1 MIYWHIQ
8 MNQPWGRGNQKID
21 SILMLKQADPIIGT
35 GEWDDFQC
43 RNFKGEGAKALK
55 EHDIILVRE
64 GANPIALCKVTGKY
78 FSDKNLENKYHH
90 NWYRSVEILSWYN
103 EGQSFP
109 QPQSTL
115 QRLQDSNTDSW
126 KFINAFYKKTI
137 QNNKMTG
144 IKNLIEYKKQIILQ
158 GPPGTGKT
166 KLAKEIA
173 KQMIENDRIFS
184 DQDIL
189 NNININESVKST
201 GGKKSYQVLEVKEI
215 ERKIK
220 IKRESET
227 EDYTTFNDIIN
238 AYNSKLWES
247 KLDQNNE
254 RRAAS
259 IAKFI
264 HDKLEYKNESEQIK
278 LIQFHPSYTYEDF
291 VRGIITKPNPEGEGL
306 VYETENKLFG
316 EFANNAYQNY
326 ILTRPG
332 FKTSKEQTKFNLN
345 RFISSVIDNIDSSSE
360 SKYHLNENV
369 YIFSV
374 DNNRFKYKGDKWHT
388 HPNGLNMN
396 FSELEKIIDSGLRD
410 RADIVKFDTLN
421 SLTRSHATYY
431 ALVIDNYYSFLEKN
445 QITIEE
451 IQEKKFVLIIDEIN
465 RANLPSVLGELIYGL
480 EYRGQKVESIYE
492 IDGKNSLIIPPNLYI
507 IATMNTSD
515 RSVGHIDYAIRRRF
529 AFVDVLP
536 KDLSEEEPN
545 FNSELFK
552 LVKGLFTTDDYHT
565 RSNHLS
571 TEFEPKDVALG
582 HSYFIDKT
590 EEGGSMAIR
599 LQYEIKPIL
608 LEYIKDG
615 ILKESA
621 RTVINDLGENVIH
634 A

>member
-8 MNQPWGRGNQKID
+8 MNQPWGRGKQKID
-21 SILMLKQADPIIGT
+21 SVLMLKQTIPVIGT

-43 RNFKGEGAKALK
+43 RNFKGEGSNGLK
-55 EHDIILVRE
+55 EHDIVLVRE
-64 GANPIALCKVTGKY
+64 GADPIALCKVTGNY

-90 NWYRSVEILSWYN
+90 NWYRTVEILSWYT

-115 QRLQDSNTDSW
+115 QRLRDYNTDSW
-126 KFINAFYKKTI
+126 KFINTFYKKII
-137 QNNKMTG
+137 QNNKMTE

-173 KQMIENDRIFS
+173 EQMIENDRVFS

-189 NNININESVKST
+189 DNININESIKST
-201 GGKKSYQVLEVKEI
+201 GGKKNYQVLEVKEI
-215 ERKIK
+215 EKKIK
-220 IKRESET
+220 IKKESET
-227 EDYTTFNDIIN
+227 EDYTTFSDIIA

-247 KLDQNNE
+247 ELDQNKD

-264 HDKLEYKNESEQIK
+264 YYKLKYKNRSEQIK

-291 VRGIITKPNPEGEGL
+291 VRGIVTKPNQDGEGL
-306 VYETENKLFG
+306 IYETENKIFG
-316 EFANNAYQNY
+316 KFANDAYQNY

-332 FKTSKEQTKFNLN
+332 FKTSKEQTKFNID
-345 RFISSVIDNIDSSSE
+345 RFISSVIDNIDSSNE
-360 SKYHLNENV
+360 NKYHLNENV

-374 DNNRFKYKGDKWHT
+374 DNSRFKYKGDNWLT

-410 RADIVKFDTLN
+410 RAEIVKFDILN

-431 ALVIDNYYSFLEKN
+431 ALIIDKYYSFLEENPIK
-445 QITIEE
+445 IEE
-451 IQEKKFVLIIDEIN
+451 IKQKNFVLIIDEIN

-480 EYRGQKVESIYE
+480 EYRGEKVESIYE

-545 FNSELFK
+545 FNSDLFK
-552 LVKGLFTTDDYHT
+552 LVKGLFTTDNYHT
-565 RSNHLS
+565 RSSYLS
-571 TEFEPKDVALG
+571 SEFEPKDVALG
-582 HSYFIDKT
+582 HSYFIEKT
-590 EEGGSMAIR
+590 EDGGSIAVR
-599 LQYEIKPIL
+599 LEYEIKPIL

-621 RTVINDLGENVIH
+621 RTIINDLGKK
-634 A
+634 